1 MARYID
7 ADKLEK
13 DFPQSGSKHN
23 VIINGNEYP
32 VFLVDHVLHKIRNY
46 PTADVVEVKHGKW
59 QFVNQATNYL
69 EPPTGDMCKCSVCE
83 YEIDVSEAHFK
94 YCPNCG
100 AKMDGKDNNV
110 PVK

>member
-13 DFPQSGSKHN
+13 DFPQSVSKHN

-46 PTADVVEVKHGKW
+46 PTADVVEV
-59 QFVNQATNYL
+59 VR
-69 EPPTGDMCKCSVCE
+69 CKDCKYWETQNGGFCKASYGLCEINNENNDFCSYGE
-83 YEIDVSEAHFK
+83 RK
-94 YCPNCG
+94 
-100 AKMDGKDNNV
+100 
-110 PVK
+110 